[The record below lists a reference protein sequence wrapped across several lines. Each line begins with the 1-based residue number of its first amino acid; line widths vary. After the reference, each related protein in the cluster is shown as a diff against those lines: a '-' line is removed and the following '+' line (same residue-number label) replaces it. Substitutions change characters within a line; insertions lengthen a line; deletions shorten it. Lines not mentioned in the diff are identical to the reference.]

1 MLPILTTFRP
11 LTLIIFATLAG
22 DAIARVRGLDL
33 EKDCHSSCVVNLG
46 NQRLLD
52 GKDLGCEYLIA
63 IQDCLK
69 PCDAE
74 EWLRAMAGVYL

>member
-1 MLPILTTFRP
+1 MLPTLKTVRP
-11 LTLIIFATLAG
+11 LLLVTFATLAG
-22 DAIARVRGLDL
+22 NAIARVKGLNMAN
-33 EKDCHSSCVVNLG
+33 DCHNSCVVNLG

-52 GKDLGCEYLIA
+52 GKDLGCEYMIA